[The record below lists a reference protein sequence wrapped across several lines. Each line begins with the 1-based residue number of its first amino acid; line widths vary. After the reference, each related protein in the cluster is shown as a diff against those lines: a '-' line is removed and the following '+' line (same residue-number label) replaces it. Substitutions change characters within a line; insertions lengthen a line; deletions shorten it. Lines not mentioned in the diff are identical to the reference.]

1 MKYVWLVSGMI
12 LLAFGVQGVIRL
24 VLDHRW
30 TGVLGWLPG
39 GFAGQLI
46 GHLVLTVLGL
56 VLAGR
61 SRRLPEPTR
70 ARPGRGQDSGPR
82 AK

>member
-1 MKYVWLVSGMI
+1 MKYVWLVLGMI

-24 VLDHRW
+24 VLDHGW

-46 GHLVLTVLGL
+46 GHIVLTGAGAA
-56 VLAGR
+56 LAEW
-61 SRRLPEPTR
+61 SRRLPEP
-70 ARPGRGQDSGPR
+70 ARRR
-82 AK
+82 